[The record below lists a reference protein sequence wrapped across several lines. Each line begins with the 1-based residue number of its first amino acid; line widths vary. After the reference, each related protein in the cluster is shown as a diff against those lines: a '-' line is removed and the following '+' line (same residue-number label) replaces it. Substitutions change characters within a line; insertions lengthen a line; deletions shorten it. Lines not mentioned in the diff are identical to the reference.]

1 MGSTN
6 THYQCMYNFNQIP
19 WFDLTTFNMKVL
31 ITLALLFAC
40 ALANPRYP
48 REDTEI
54 TKNQEKEIGG
64 EYDDYEPH
72 QQDLKSN
79 VHQIKK
85 KKKLYLGSRISED
98 GNSTEWCD
106 CNTYATRRDP
116 CCPPCPPD
124 DGDWSGGG
132 WGEVVRTARSC

>member
-1 MGSTN
+1 MG
-6 THYQCMYNFNQIP
+6 NQIP

-79 VHQIKK
+79 VHQIEKRSEKK
-85 KKKLYLGSRISED
+85 KKKTLYLGSRRTED
-98 GNSTEWCD
+98 SNSQQLWWRRKTEKED
-106 CNTYATRRDP
+106 SKELPQIRKQM
-116 CCPPCPPD
+116 
-124 DGDWSGGG
+124 SG
-132 WGEVVRTARSC
+132 